1 MFFKSYLRN
10 NFLERMD
17 GKLQEHF
24 KSRGFEENVYIRFIL
39 FNSVLSRY
47 FLTEHFVQGDIPGGI
62 RH

>member
-17 GKLQEHF
+17 SKLQECF
-24 KSRGFEENVYIRFIL
+24 KSRGFEENVYIAFIL

-47 FLTEHFVQGDIPGGI
+47 FLTEHFVQDDIPGGI